1 MTTAHLALALALA
14 VAAPTAPAARPEHA
28 GLAVIPLHHYRGW
41 LRTIRV
47 QVGTDSLD
55 FLFDTGGGVNVVSPE
70 VAAKLGCRP
79 AGRSVGFR
87 MTGERLSGPL
97 CADVELGVG
106 PLRVRGEAGVGDM
119 TRFLGKDA
127 PPVYGM
133 LSLRA
138 FAGHAVTLDIAHDRI
153 VVETPQSLARRTRT
167 MTPLPVRLATGP
179 TGAELTAFIGI
190 RVGDAPLWLEWDSG
204 HQATTFLARHAA
216 QLLGVA
222 DSVERG
228 EVGVPLGGEARV
240 VLPVAVKDV
249 IYDGVL
255 NAGTINRTVWTLD
268 LAHQRMWMGAIAP
281 LLSLPPASPA
291 PVPFALDPAGGYDFS
306 ITVHGH
312 PEAGMLLI
320 SHDGGA
326 LVAALRGYGDD
337 FNTRVRNLRVEG
349 NEIRFDILIPDPTP
363 VRLSFD
369 GLVGTGS
376 WGDSGTERGG
386 EARAVKRN

>member
-1 MTTAHLALALALA
+1 MAPALLALALA
-14 VAAPTAPAARPEHA
+14 VAAPASPAVGPGPTEP
-28 GLAVIPLHHYRGW
+28 AVIPLHPYRGR

-47 QVGTDSLD
+47 QVATDSLD
-55 FLFDTGGGVNVVSPE
+55 FLFDTGGGVNVVAPE

-87 MTGERLSGPL
+87 MTGEKLSGPL
-97 CADVELGVG
+97 CADIELGVG

-138 FAGHAVTLDIAHDRI
+138 FAGHAVTLDLAHDRI
-153 VVETPQSLARRTRT
+153 VVETPESLARRTRA

-179 TGAELTAFIGI
+179 SGAELTAFVGI
-190 RVGDAPLWLEWDSG
+190 RIGDAPLWLEWDSG

-228 EVGVPLGGEARV
+228 EVEVPLGGGPPV
-240 VLPVAVKDV
+240 VLPVVVKDV

-255 NAGTINRTVWTLD
+255 NAGTINRAVWTLD
-268 LAHQRMWMGAIAP
+268 LAHQQMWVGPIAP
-281 LLSLPPASPA
+281 LVRLPPASPT

-306 ITVHGH
+306 ITVRGH
-312 PEAGMLLI
+312 PESGMLLI
-320 SHDGGA
+320 SRNGGE

-337 FNTRVRNLRVEG
+337 FNTRVRNVRVG
-349 NEIRFDILIPDPTP
+349 GQEIRFDILIPDPTP
-363 VRLSFD
+363 VHLSFD

-376 WGDSGTERGG
+376 WGDGGTERGG